1 MYLLLVFCAQLI
13 LLYWLSRRVI
23 GALYLLLHLLTGSR
37 AVSISIVSAIFFPG
51 TVVHELSHL
60 FTAEILGV
68 HTGKLT
74 LVPGSLDESEVQTGS
89 VAIASTDPFRR
100 TLIGLAPVYVG
111 IAVLAGLS
119 YALPILDPHW
129 SDWSNWSAW
138 TRIESHLPLLV
149 VYLLFSISNSMFAS
163 KEDLKGVVPFT
174 VTMGIFA
181 GAAYVAGLR
190 IGVTEEILA
199 KIWDVARVLVGAIGI
214 VVAVNTM
221 TLLLISVLVD
231 IIKRWKRR

>member
-1 MYLLLVFCAQLI
+1 
-13 LLYWLSRRVI
+13 
-23 GALYLLLHLLTGSR
+23 
-37 AVSISIVSAIFFPG
+37 
-51 TVVHELSHL
+51 
-60 FTAEILGV
+60 
-68 HTGKLT
+68 
-74 LVPGSLDESEVQTGS
+74 
-89 VAIASTDPFRR
+89 
-100 TLIGLAPVYVG
+100 
-111 IAVLAGLS
+111 
-119 YALPILDPHW
+119 
-129 SDWSNWSAW
+129 
-138 TRIESHLPLLV
+138 
-149 VYLLFSISNSMFAS
+149 MFAS